1 MFELWLGIEMA
12 NELRL
17 AFISI
22 PYIKITMVS
31 YLKFYS
37 WSATRMQK
45 ESSHQ
50 VLNLM
55 TLYNTIK
62 IIQHIKKNE
71 DTPSTREDNL

>member
-12 NELRL
+12 NKLRL

-55 TLYNTIK
+55 TL
-62 IIQHIKKNE
+62 
-71 DTPSTREDNL
+71 